1 MTEHTHIQCT
11 TPGVNPTVNYGLWG
25 IVLCQCRFIS
35 CNKCTA
41 LVRDV
46 DNRQSYV
53 SMGQGVYENAVL
65 SAQFFWEPTTALKN
79 KVYIKGEKMNGGLQR
94 YLIIILLF
102 SIFV

>member
-1 MTEHTHIQCT
+1 MQCT
-11 TPGVNPTVNYGLWG
+11 TPGVNPNVNYGLWV
-25 IVLCQCRFIS
+25 IMLYQCRFIS

-65 SAQFFWEPTTALKN
+65 SAQLFWEPTATLKN
-79 KVYIKGEKMNGGLQR
+79 KAFIKGEK
-94 YLIIILLF
+94 
-102 SIFV
+102 